1 MAEKYQKTATWKKRT
16 RRILQTSK
24 MEAATEQIELC
35 PYKKRKLNEDDEI
48 FCDDQADSIAEN
60 FETESI
66 EMIQNGDENKSDT
79 LHDNQVVENDDNK
92 DKENE
97 SDGKDK
103 IH

>member
-1 MAEKYQKTATWKKRT
+1 
-16 RRILQTSK
+16 
-24 MEAATEQIELC
+24 MEAATDQIELC
-35 PYKKRKLNEDDEI
+35 PYNKKRKLNEDDEI

-60 FETESI
+60 FETVSTEL
-66 EMIQNGDENKSDT
+66 IQNGDENKSDT

-103 IH
+103 IQ